1 MSNGQNG
8 NDRSQGGDF
17 QGDAHGPEGG
27 IDRPGDSSAD
37 ASGSDVGR
45 IAGNGLEANGER
57 DSESVRDSTLG
68 HRVSMTHME
77 VTSGPLPPAAE
88 LERYERI
95 LPGAADRIL
104 SMAERSLQSEI
115 EGQRDVRRIYA
126 EDRRAENWCLKFTSA
141 VFSLLVVAVFIV
153 TVVFWAMGMNAQA
166 ILSAACFVLC
176 LLPRVIDAIKGRKTG
191 DNMAPP
197 SDGGDASAE

>member
-17 QGDAHGPEGG
+17 QGDAHGPENRTDRSGG
-27 IDRPGDSSAD
+27 SSAG
-37 ASGSDVGR
+37 AGGSDLGR
-45 IAGNGLEANGER
+45 ITGDGLEQNRER
-57 DSESVRDSTLG
+57 DPEGVGDAALG

-104 SMAERSLQSEI
+104 AMAEQSLQSEI
-115 EGQRDVRRIYA
+115 EGQRDIRRIYA
-126 EDRRAENWCLKFTSA
+126 EDRKAENWCLKFTSA
-141 VFSLLVVAVFIV
+141 VFSLLIVMIFIV
-153 TVVFWAMGMNAQA
+153 TVILWALGMKVQA
-166 ILSAACFVLC
+166 MLSVACFIGC

-197 SDGGDASAE
+197 STGEDPSAE

>member
-27 IDRPGDSSAD
+27 IDRPGGSSAD
-37 ASGSDVGR
+37 ASGFNVGR

-95 LPGAADRIL
+95 
-104 SMAERSLQSEI
+104 
-115 EGQRDVRRIYA
+115 VRRIYA
-126 EDRRAENWCLKFTSA
+126 EGRRAENWCLKFTSA

-176 LLPRVIDAIKGRKTG
+176 LLPRVIDAIKGHKTG